1 MSEEA
6 LTENDRSKLR
16 EMFELWNSQKETAS
30 VEQKNKAGIAFI
42 TKILNLDKETALKFV
57 QGDQEAYQEVGKAQS
72 GIPRNRE
79 TSEFWEKVNEIFPEQ
94 YDEEDIQFLKEKTS
108 AFQVSNFL
116 FRLDEPLN
124 EDSPVLRILNRNAHA
139 FK

>member
-1 MSEEA
+1 MSKEV

-30 VEQKNKAGIAFI
+30 VKQKNKVGIAFI
-42 TKILNLDKETALKFV
+42 TKILNLDKETALEFV
-57 QGDQEAYQEVGKAQS
+57 QGDREAYQEVGRAQS
-72 GIPRNRE
+72 GIPRDRE
-79 TSEFWEKVNEIFPEQ
+79 TSEFWEEVNKIFPER

-108 AFQVSNFL
+108 PFRVSGYL
-116 FRLDEPLN
+116 LRLDELLN
-124 EDSPVLRILNRNAHA
+124 EESPVLEILHRNAHA